1 MYFFMNILQFFL
13 LASALEKT
21 ALVIGKLH
29 VAIVHFPIALLVI
42 ASALEL
48 VAWIKKTPNS
58 IVYPLLRLGAIS
70 AVFAIAFGF
79 LNAEFQEFYGELED
93 VFANHRN
100 TGILVGIVAV
110 AALFLGNSEEK
121 RLKKPYR
128 ILTILAGLPVI
139 VSAHYGGKL
148 VHGVDYY
155 SEAFK
160 NTPFESFFA
169 VSKAPTTLNDPVAI
183 SKLEE
188 SFPPKMEEVSFETEV
203 KPIFQET
210 CGNCHLGGKDKGDY
224 KMDSL
229 ELLLKGGESGVPAVI
244 PGKSKESYLIHLVAA
259 LNPSKVMPN
268 KGRKLT
274 AEEVSVLRAW
284 IDQGAKWEGSHE
296 LVQFTKARYEPR
308 SLDAPNSSYPNPIDR
323 FIDAYWK
330 ANSITPPK
338 LLDDAK
344 FYRKLSYDL
353 IGIPPTPKEL
363 LEFVSSKE
371 PNKREQ
377 LIDTLLSRDVDY
389 AVHWLSYWNDL
400 LRNGYTGPG
409 FLHGGRKEFTGFLFR
424 SLLENKPFDQFAKD
438 LVTGESGSGGF
449 IKGVLW
455 WEKNEAINPNEH
467 PAMQAAQNIGQVF
480 MGVNVKC
487 ASCHNSFTDA
497 WKLED
502 AYGLANV
509 YADFALEVNECN
521 RPTGEFTKARFLIPE
536 LGEINS
542 PLTDKLKETISSV
555 KMQKIKDTAKLRA
568 EIKAI
573 QTARKERMSKLASL
587 MTSKDNGRFSRT
599 IVNRYW
605 AYFMGR
611 GLVEPIDEMD
621 TESWNQDLLDYL
633 ANYFVEN
640 NYDTKKLFKLIAS
653 SLVYQSISTPSKAT
667 YNPKDLFYGPVV
679 KRLSAEQFLDTLN
692 HTANRTPEI
701 STEEGDRIVRLAQRN
716 LKDSILFSK
725 EFLNKEAPH
734 EIKVDLNGAK
744 SVILAVVP
752 NHKVLSRLEALAK
765 VHKEVAKS
773 EQIRRSIDKTV
784 GSSIDKREQLETL
797 HEELGS
803 KLEHAVWSG
812 LVFERNGK
820 PVSLEPTHFVAENN
834 DLSFGKSVTING
846 KKGSPGLS
854 GLPGYFVKFNT
865 EGADTLKALIGL
877 DKSASEFESKY
888 QFVVLR
894 DFPLRAAFL
903 HDTELLNSLGRP
915 KRDQVVTRRDSTP
928 TVIEALTLTVN
939 SEFNSLIDEV
949 SKRDLTTRDL
959 FLTLLSREPTDEEA
973 KLPPNPDLIWSL
985 VLLPE
990 FQLL

>member
-1 MYFFMNILQFFL
+1 MNILQFFL
-13 LASALEKT
+13 LTSALEKT
-21 ALVIGKLH
+21 ALVFGKLH
-29 VAIVHFPIALLVI
+29 VVVVHFPIALLVI
-42 ASALEL
+42 ASILEL
-48 VAWIKKTPNS
+48 VSWIKKNPNPTAY
-58 IVYPLLRLGAIS
+58 ILLRLGAIS
-70 AVFAIAFGF
+70 AVFAIIFGF

-93 VFANHRN
+93 AFVNHRN
-100 TGILVGIVAV
+100 TGILVGVVAV
-110 AALFLGNSEEK
+110 AALFLGSSEEK

-128 ILTILAGLPVI
+128 VLTILAGLPVI
-139 VSAHYGGKL
+139 VTAHYGGKL

-155 SEAFK
+155 YEAFK
-160 NTPFESFFA
+160 DTPFESFFA
-169 VSKAPTTLNDPVAI
+169 GSKTPTTINDPVAI

-188 SFPPKMEEVSFETEV
+188 FFPSLMEKVSFETQIR
-203 KPIFQET
+203 PIFQEN

-229 ELLLKGGESGVPAVI
+229 ELLLKGGKSGVPAVI
-244 PGKSKESYLIHLVAA
+244 PGKSKDSYLIHLVAA

-268 KGRKLT
+268 KGRRLT

-296 LVQFTKARYEPR
+296 LVQFTKARFEPR
-308 SLDAPNSSYPNPIDR
+308 SIETPESSYPNPIDR
-323 FIDAYWK
+323 FIDTYWK

-344 FYRKLSYDL
+344 FYRKVSYDL
-353 IGIPPTPKEL
+353 IGLPPTPNEL
-363 LEFVSSKE
+363 LEFVSSNE
-371 PNKREQ
+371 PDKRQ
-377 LIDTLLSRDVDY
+377 KLIDELLSRNVDY

-409 FLHGGRKEFTGFLFR
+409 FLHGGRKEFTGFLFK
-424 SLLENKPFDQFAKD
+424 SLLENKPFDQFARD
-438 LVTGESGSGGF
+438 IVTGEEGSGGF

-455 WEKNEAINPNEH
+455 WEKNEAVNPNEH

-497 WKLED
+497 WRLED

-509 YADFALEVNECN
+509 YADFALEINECN

-542 PLTDKLKETISSV
+542 PLTDSLKETIASI
-555 KMQKIKDTAKLRA
+555 KMQKIKDTSKLRG
-568 EIKAI
+568 EVKAI
-573 QTARKERMSKLASL
+573 QSARKERMTRLADL
-587 MTSKDNGRFSRT
+587 MTSERNGRFSRT

-605 AYFMGR
+605 AYLMGR

-621 TESWNQDLLDYL
+621 TEPWNQDLLDYL
-633 ANYFVEN
+633 ANYFVQN
-640 NYDTKKLFKLIAS
+640 NYDVKKLLKLITS
-653 SLVYQSISTPSKAT
+653 SFVYQSISTPSKDK

-692 HTANRTPEI
+692 STANRTPDI
-701 STEEGDRIVRLAQRN
+701 STNEGDRVVRLAQRN
-716 LKDSILFSK
+716 LKDTILFSH
-725 EFLNKEAPH
+725 EFLNKDEPLQVN
-734 EIKVDLNGAK
+734 INLNGAK
-744 SVILAVVP
+744 SIILAVVP

-765 VHKEVAKS
+765 VHKQVEKA
-773 EQIRRSIDKTV
+773 EQVRKSIDKTV
-784 GSSIDKREQLETL
+784 GSSEDKREKKDRLQQ
-797 HEELGS
+797 ELGGR
-803 KLEHAVWSG
+803 LEHAVWSN
-812 LVFERNGK
+812 LVFEKSGN
-820 PVSLEPTHFVAENN
+820 PVQIEPTYLVAENN
-834 DLSFGKSVTING
+834 DITFGKQVILNG
-846 KKGSPGLS
+846 KGAKRGLS
-854 GLPGYFVKFNT
+854 GLPSYFVKFNT
-865 EGADTLKALIGL
+865 DGVETLKALIGL
-877 DKSASEFESKY
+877 DKRAPEFQSKY
-888 QFVVLR
+888 QFIVLK

-939 SEFNSLIDEV
+939 HDFNNLIEEI
-949 SKRDLTTRDL
+949 SKKNLTTRDL
-959 FLTLLSREPTDEEA
+959 FLTLLSREPTEDEA
-973 KLPPNPDLIWSL
+973 KLPPSSDLIWSL

>member
-1 MYFFMNILQFFL
+1 MNILQYL
-13 LASALEKT
+13 LLTSALEKT
-21 ALVIGKLH
+21 ALVFGKLH

-42 ASALEL
+42 ASLLEL
-48 VAWIKKTPNS
+48 LAWVKKTPNPTA
-58 IVYPLLRLGAIS
+58 YLLLRLGAIS

-93 VFANHRN
+93 AFVNHRN
-100 TGILVGIVAV
+100 SGILVGIVAV
-110 AALFLGNSEEK
+110 AALFLGSSEER

-139 VSAHYGGKL
+139 ISAHYGGKL

-160 NTPFESFFA
+160 DTPLEFFFA
-169 VSKAPTTLNDPVAI
+169 GSKAPTTINDPAAI

-188 SFPPKMEEVSFETEV
+188 SFPPKLEEVSFETEV

-210 CGNCHLGGKDKGDY
+210 CGNCHLGGKDKGEY

-259 LNPSKVMPN
+259 LNPNKVMPN

-296 LVQFTKARYEPR
+296 LVQFTKARFEPR
-308 SLDAPNSSYPNPIDR
+308 NIDAPDSSYPNPIDR
-323 FIDAYWK
+323 FIDTYWK

-353 IGIPPTPKEL
+353 IGLPPTPKEL
-363 LEFVSSKE
+363 LEFLSNNE
-371 PNKREQ
+371 PDKREK
-377 LIDTLLSRDVDY
+377 LIDSLLSRNIDY

-409 FLHGGRKEFTGFLFR
+409 FLHGGRKEFTGFLFK
-424 SLLENKPFDQFAKD
+424 SLLENKPYDEFAKD
-438 LVTGESGSGGF
+438 LVTGEAGSSGF
-449 IKGVLW
+449 IKGILW
-455 WEKNEAINPNEH
+455 WEKNEAVNPNEH
-467 PAMQAAQNIGQVF
+467 PAMQAAQNVGQIF

-487 ASCHNSFTDA
+487 ASCHDSFTDA

-509 YADFALEVNECN
+509 YADFALEINECN

-536 LGEINS
+536 LGEIKS
-542 PLTDKLKETISSV
+542 PLTNSLSETIASV
-555 KMQKIKDTAKLRA
+555 KLQKIKDTAKLRG

-573 QTARKERMSKLASL
+573 QTAKKERMTKLASL

-653 SLVYQSISTPSKAT
+653 SFVYQSISSPSKSK
-667 YNPKDLFYGPVV
+667 YEPNDLFYGPVV

-692 HTANRTPEI
+692 YTAKRTPEI

-716 LKDSILFSK
+716 LKDLILFSH
-725 EFLNKEAPH
+725 EFLNKDEPH
-734 EIKVDLNGAK
+734 EVKVDLNSAK

-773 EQIRRSIDKTV
+773 EQIRKSIDKTV
-784 GSSIDKREQLETL
+784 GSSVDKREQLETL
-797 HEELGS
+797 QEELGN

-820 PVSLEPTHFVAENN
+820 PISIEPTHFVAENN
-834 DLSFGKSVTING
+834 DFSFGKTVVINE
-846 KKGSPGLS
+846 KKGEQGLS
-854 GLPGYFVKFNT
+854 GLPAYFVEFNT
-865 EGADTLKALIGL
+865 EGADSLKALIGL
-877 DKSASEFESKY
+877 DKRALEFESKY
-888 QFVVLR
+888 QFVILK
-894 DFPLRAAFL
+894 DFPLRSAFL

-939 SEFNSLIDEV
+939 SDFNNLLEEIG
-949 SKRDLTTRDL
+949 KRNLSTKDL
-959 FLTLLSREPTDEEA
+959 FLTLLSREPTEEEA
-973 KLPPNPDLIWSL
+973 KLAPNSDLIWSL